1 MMSKK
6 TKRLYGRMQ
15 HGIEKKKDA
24 VAVLEQKR
32 KELETSND
40 ANQVSKKQKKEKV
53 VVTAKE
59 TVKAV
64 KETVKAVKGKNPK
77 GDEEIKKNDK
87 NEKTKIDKKSKEVV
101 VKDTNKRKR

>member
-1 MMSKK
+1 
-6 TKRLYGRMQ
+6 MQ

-24 VAVLEQKR
+24 VAALELKR

-40 ANQVSKKQKKEKV
+40 EKASKKQKKEKV
-53 VVTAKE
+53 VVPAKE
-59 TVKAV
+59 TVK
-64 KETVKAVKGKNPK
+64 EAVKGKNPK
-77 GDEEIKKNDK
+77 GGEEIKKNDK